1 MKVILTKESEYDFNE
16 SKFTAIP
23 HSVFSMLVEGN
34 ADVSNTDYP
43 KVIMFNDKEDYISNV
58 WKHNIDHSKD
68 VYVSPKGQ
76 IFCFIDSNDENETV
90 NGTTDTEENS

>member
-34 ADVSNTDYP
+34 VEASSIGYP
-43 KVIMFNDKEDYISNV
+43 KVIMFNDKEDYINNV
-58 WKHNIDHSKD
+58 WKHNVDHSKD
-68 VYVSPKGQ
+68 VYVSTKGQ
-76 IFCFIDSNDENETV
+76 IFCFIGTSEENETV
-90 NGTTDTEENS
+90 NVTTDTEENS